1 MVTCPKCNSQIDVEE
16 EELDEGDVLACDECG
31 ATVRVLGVSPLELE
45 AAGDEAD
52 EDEQADLEDG
62 EEERWH

>member
-31 ATVRVLGVSPLELE
+31 ATVRVLSVGPLELE

-52 EDEQADLEDG
+52 EDEADLEDG
-62 EEERWH
+62 EDERWH

>member
-31 ATVRVLGVSPLELE
+31 ATVRVLGVGPLELE
-45 AAGDEAD
+45 AAGDEA
-52 EDEQADLEDG
+52 EDEEESDLEDG
-62 EEERWH
+62 EDERWR